1 MNSESTNQ
9 ARKYDALENARGA
22 MKDAGLSTD
31 ATNAIMAAVRAAFA
45 DVATNDDLT
54 HALETIEAALKAHAK
69 KLSTDDREHLTKLIH
84 DEINELR
91 KELVGKIDGAINEI
105 KELRT
110 DTTAEIKELR
120 TDTTAEIKEL
130 RADIVAR
137 DEKRTERDEQRSR
150 ENRRYWT
157 GIILIGVPGLITAL
171 ISGLY
176 YLAHLLN
183 LFG

>member
-69 KLSTDDREHLTKLIH
+69 KLSTDDREHLTNLIH
-84 DEINELR
+84 AEIKDLR
-91 KELVGKIDGAINEI
+91 KELVGKIDGALNEI

-110 DTTAEIKELR
+110 D
-120 TDTTAEIKEL
+120 
-130 RADIVAR
+130 IVAR
-137 DEKRTERDEQRSR
+137 DDKRTERDEQRSR

-171 ISGLY
+171 ITGLY

-183 LFG
+183 LLG